1 MKNNPDRFQKPII
14 LHSLTAHHSFT
25 TSGFK
30 SLQTIMTRSLP
41 MRFVA
46 LLAIL
51 VAPTIAQQAP
61 PKAAGPQRPTS
72 LGGIGIA
79 VSSIEKSRDFYVSTL
94 GYTDTGVT
102 FNAPQFN
109 ELVLTLPG
117 EHTGSAI
124 VLMKWKDNRVV
135 KDVPVKLAFYVPDVK
150 ASIDKMRAVGSKIV
164 LEPGAGVYG
173 TANATIP
180 TGMAKDPDGYLLEL
194 NPLRSADAIGAA
206 LAAKGAPKGAIRPQ

>member
-1 MKNNPDRFQKPII
+1 
-14 LHSLTAHHSFT
+14 
-25 TSGFK
+25 
-30 SLQTIMTRSLP
+30 

-46 LLAIL
+46 LLSL
-51 VAPTIAQQAP
+51 LLTPTIAQQAP
-61 PKAAGPQRPTS
+61 PKAASPQRPTT

-94 GYTDTGVT
+94 GFRDTGVT
-102 FNAPQFN
+102 YKTAQFD
-109 ELVLTLPG
+109 ELVLQLPG

-135 KDVPVKLAFYVPDVK
+135 KDMPVKLAFYVPNVK
-150 ASIDKMRAVGSKIV
+150 TSIDKMRAAGSTVV

-173 TANATIP
+173 TTKIP

-194 NPLRSADAIGAA
+194 NPLSSADAIDAA
-206 LAAKGAPKGAIRPQ
+206 VAGKGAAKGAPKAVPKGMHRVVKS